1 MKLLITGTPGTGK
14 TTIAKVLGEVFK
26 AKVINEKDF
35 ALKNRLGR
43 FNDENE
49 LEIPLLPIQKKVNS
63 FLTKNKNVIFE
74 GHVLSEVKIK
84 VDAVIV
90 LKIDPEDL
98 EARLERRS
106 YSPEKIMD
114 NVFCEGIDYCL
125 KHIKKNYSKNKI
137 ILVKSSPNYKVTVA
151 NILVELSKKSVFGA
165 KK

>member
-14 TTIAKVLGEVFK
+14 TTIAKALGEMFK
-26 AKVINEKDF
+26 SKVINEKDF
-35 ALKNRLGR
+35 ALKNRLGC

-49 LEIPLLPIQKKVNS
+49 LEIPLLPMQRKVNS

-98 EARLERRS
+98 EARLEGRR

-125 KHIKKNYSKNKI
+125 KHIKKNYPKNKI

-151 NILVELSKKSVFGA
+151 NILVELNKKSFFRA